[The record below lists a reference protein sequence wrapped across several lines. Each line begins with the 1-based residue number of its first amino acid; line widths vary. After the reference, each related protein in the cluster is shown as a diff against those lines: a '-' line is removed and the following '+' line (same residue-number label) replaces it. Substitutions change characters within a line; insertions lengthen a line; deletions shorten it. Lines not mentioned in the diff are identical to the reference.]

1 MKPHELLTAVPGIP
15 GYFRDELSVHIA
27 GATDRARSHGVGNS
41 HSVGCR
47 ESVAGSNGKTVR
59 SLIFA
64 LFLAILCLGS
74 ARAQNATI
82 SGSIA
87 DSKGAVLPNASVD
100 LVSQD
105 TGVAQH
111 VQSNDAGVYTLSSV
125 KPGVY
130 NIKVQVNGF
139 KTLARNGV
147 KLDVAQNARMDFTL
161 EVGSETQNVE
171 VSASS
176 VEMNTTD
183 ASVSTVIDRQLVENL
198 PLNGRSFQS
207 LLFITP
213 GVTPNAG
220 AGASGGE
227 GTLGQFVVN
236 GQRADANYWL
246 IDGVSANLGMSAT
259 APGTGAAGTVGA
271 FTTVGGT
278 SAMVSVDALQE
289 FRIETSTYAPEY
301 GRTPGG
307 QISIQ
312 TRSGTNQFH
321 GILFEYFRNTVLDA
335 TDWFSNHYGLPKA
348 AEIQNDFGGVVGGP
362 IFKDKTFFFFSYEG
376 LRVLQP
382 YTQVSTVPDLAI
394 RQLAVPAMAPYM
406 NMYPLPAPGAGD
418 TAPGSYESPYSATFS
433 NPNQVD
439 AFSLRMDHQLTKSL
453 NLFGRYNYVP
463 NSGSAR
469 GGGTAA
475 NEIRTTSRVTKT
487 ATLGATWV
495 ESPEVV
501 NDTRLNYSVSG
512 GVVRAS
518 TDTFGGGT
526 PMPASYFPT
535 PYDYSNA
542 ILYMIP
548 EFGTSLEEDTGLGG
562 ANYQRQ
568 WNIVDTVS
576 VQKGKHSL
584 KFGADYRT
592 LMPNYGQATYE
603 GIPLFCDMID
613 MAAGNSC
620 LLINSHYAGGRF
632 LFQNLGVFGQDSW
645 RVNSRLNLTYGVR
658 WDVDYAPQTKEGIPL
673 PGVTGFNLNDLSQLT
688 QDPSKKAYTTHFT
701 NFAPRIGGAYRLVTT
716 PGKELVLRGGFGVF
730 YGLDSSEI
738 VNTYAI
744 REPIYP
750 YGSNAFYFNATF
762 PLLPTDPNAQ
772 LQPVEAPNAENGTPL
787 YAVDPNINLPYAL
800 EWNVALEQA
809 LGRAQTVSLSYIGAS
824 DKRQQ
829 SSESV
834 TAPNPNYASAYLLGD
849 TGTLSYQAM
858 QVQLERRLT
867 NGLQALV
874 SYAWSHSIDTGS
886 YGGYYNGSIADA
898 NSNRGDSDYDLRN
911 VFSAALTYQPPTWN
925 SNRITRA
932 LTRDWATNNIL
943 QVRSGPPIDVNDGN
957 FATVTGTA
965 ASIIIRPDIVPG
977 VPLYL
982 TGSQYPGGK
991 ALNPAA
997 FTDPPTSG
1005 GVPTRQG
1012 DLGRNG
1018 VRALGLT
1025 QWDFSAQRE
1034 FPIYERLKLQFRA
1047 ELFNVLNHPNFA
1059 PFNNS
1064 FKTGNIYFGQSI
1076 QMQNQFGGALTG
1088 SGSQSSLYLP
1098 GGPRSGEF
1106 ALKLIF

>member
-1 MKPHELLTAVPGIP
+1 MKLHKILTIAVRIP
-15 GYFRDELSVHIA
+15 KHPLDELSVGIN
-27 GATDRARSHGVGNS
+27 TIRR
-41 HSVGCR
+41 
-47 ESVAGSNGKTVR
+47 
-59 SLIFA
+59 
-64 LFLAILCLGS
+64 LFLASSLLILCLGS
-74 ARAQNATI
+74 AQAQNATI
-82 SGSIA
+82 SGSIT
-87 DSKGAVLPNASVD
+87 DPKGAVLPKASVD
-100 LVSQD
+100 LVNQD
-105 TGVAQH
+105 TGVGLHA
-111 VQSNDAGVYTLSSV
+111 QSNDAGVYTLPSV

-130 NIKVQVNGF
+130 SIKVQVAGF
-139 KTLARNGV
+139 KTLDRTGV

-161 EVGSETQNVE
+161 QVGAETQNVE
-171 VSASS
+171 VTASS

-183 ASVSTVIDRQLVENL
+183 ASVSTVIDRQFVENL

-207 LLFITP
+207 LLYVTP

-220 AGASGGE
+220 AAASGSE
-227 GTLGQFVVN
+227 GTMGQFVVN
-236 GQRADANYWL
+236 GQRADANYWM

-289 FRIETSTYAPEY
+289 FRIETSTYAPEF

-321 GILFEYFRNTVLDA
+321 GILFEYLRNTVLDA

-348 AEIQNDFGGVVGGP
+348 AEIQNDFGGVFGGP

-394 RQLAVPAMAPYM
+394 RAAAVPAMAPYM
-406 NMYPLPAPGAGD
+406 NMYPLPTPGAPD
-418 TAPGSYESPYSATFS
+418 TAPGSGLAPYTATFS

-453 NLFGRYNYVP
+453 NLFARYNYVP

-475 NEIRTTSRVTKT
+475 NEVRTTSRVTKT
-487 ATLGATWV
+487 ATLGGTWV
-495 ESPEVV
+495 ESPQVV

-512 GVVRAS
+512 GKVHAT
-518 TDTFGGGT
+518 TDSFGGGT
-526 PMPASYFPT
+526 PMPPSYFPA

-548 EFGTSLEEDTGLGG
+548 IFGTSLEEDTGLGG
-562 ANYQRQ
+562 ANFQRQ
-568 WNIVDTVS
+568 WNIVDALS
-576 VQKGKHSL
+576 VQKGTHSL

-603 GIPLFCDMID
+603 GIPLFCDITD

-632 LFQNLGVFGQDSW
+632 LFQNLGVFGQDTW
-645 RVNSRLNLTYGVR
+645 RLNSRLNLTYGLR
-658 WDVDYAPQTKEGIPL
+658 WDIDFAPQTTEGIPL
-673 PGVTGFNLNDLSQLT
+673 PGVTGFSLTDLSQLT
-688 QDPSKKAYTTHFT
+688 QVPGKQAYSTHFT
-701 NFAPRIGGAYRLVTT
+701 NFAPRVGGAYRLVTT

-730 YGLDSSEI
+730 YGLSSSEI

-750 YGSNAFYFNATF
+750 YGSNAFYSNATF
-762 PLLPTDPNAQ
+762 PLLPTDPEAQ
-772 LQPVEAPNAENGTPL
+772 LQPVEPPNAENGTAL
-787 YAVDPNINLPYAL
+787 YAVDPDINLPYAL
-800 EWNVALEQA
+800 EWNLAVEQA
-809 LGRAQTVSLSYIGAS
+809 LGRAQSVSLSYIGAS
-824 DKRQQ
+824 DSRQQ

-834 TAPNPNYASAYLLGD
+834 ANPNPNYASAYLLAQ
-849 TGTLSYQAM
+849 TGFLNYQAM
-858 QVQLERRLT
+858 QVQFERRLT
-867 NGLQALV
+867 NGIQALV

-886 YGGYYNGSIADA
+886 YGGYYNGSLANT

-911 VFSAALTYQPPTWN
+911 VFSAALTYQPPAWK

-932 LTRDWATNNIL
+932 ITSDWSTNNIV
-943 QVRSGPPIDVNDGN
+943 QVRSGPPIDVVDGN
-957 FATVTGTA
+957 FAAVTGMA
-965 ASIIIRPDIVPG
+965 ASILIRPDIVPG
-977 VPLYL
+977 VKQYL
-982 TGSQYPGGK
+982 SGSQYPGGK
-991 ALNPAA
+991 AMNPAA
-997 FTDPPTSG
+997 FADPPVDPVTG
-1005 GVPTRQG
+1005 QPTRQG
-1012 DLGRNG
+1012 TLGRNAM
-1018 VRALGLT
+1018 RAYGLT
-1025 QWDFSAQRE
+1025 QWDFSAQRD
-1034 FPIYERLKLQFRA
+1034 FNLYERLKLQFRA
-1047 ELFNVLNHPNFA
+1047 ELFNILNHPNFA
-1059 PFNNS
+1059 PFNSS
-1064 FKTGNIYFGQSI
+1064 FQTGNIYFGQST
-1076 QMQNQFGGALTG
+1076 QMQNQYGGGLTG
-1088 SGSQSSLYLP
+1088 SGGQSSLYLA